1 MRVSSRL
8 GIYNIYVDIHM
19 SRKIR
24 GPGATCGGV
33 MRRQGFHAEM
43 SIRVLN

>member
-8 GIYNIYVDIHM
+8 GIYIYIYVDIHM

-33 MRRQGFHAEM
+33 MRGQGFDPEM
-43 SIRVLN
+43 SMR